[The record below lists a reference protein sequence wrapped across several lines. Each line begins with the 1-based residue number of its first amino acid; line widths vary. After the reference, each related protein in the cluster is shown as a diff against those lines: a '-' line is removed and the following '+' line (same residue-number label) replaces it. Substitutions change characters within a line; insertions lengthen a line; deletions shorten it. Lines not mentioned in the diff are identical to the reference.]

1 MGAEKR
7 WEGLERGALSESRD
21 RISRK
26 EDWIRENDLSC
37 QFFHAP
43 GVWITPFISMIVAPK
58 DSISDRWSALVS
70 SPG

>member
-1 MGAEKR
+1 M
-7 WEGLERGALSESRD
+7 
-21 RISRK
+21 ISRN

-43 GVWITPFISMIVAPK
+43 GVWDTPLISMMVAPR
-58 DSISDRWSALVS
+58 DSISDRWSVLVS